1 MIEGLVVRT
10 MRHENDGFRF
20 ARDIMAILMTIID
33 EKSDAELANKNG
45 FFVLSKVDDRIA
57 DTVRPEPI
65 ASQAVDIIGVSHPTV
80 GNKDGLVRSTD
91 AIELLPLCRCKERC
105 QRAPELGIVRCRL
118 HADGA
123 IKTPKDLE
131 GRVIATHQGPHAIH
145 QYLLR
150 RVYGVDDTKLRWAAY
165 PQEKLLDVLQRGE
178 ADAVVLLD
186 HFFFRGE
193 VADGVRRL
201 YTDGEAWKE
210 LHGFDEIIKHMVAA
224 REDLL
229 QKSPGIKETLLRAFR
244 ASFAYSETHL
254 EEIAD
259 AFISRYGGD
268 REALLASARYPKI
281 DFTFTE
287 NEQRLAEAEME
298 LLVEVGQI
306 PRKAPLAS
314 LFSM

>member
-1 MIEGLVVRT
+1 MDLTFAHYRNRFCMFRTYYALAVGKVKPDGVNVKVIELPDPPSKEQEEALIRGEVQ
-10 MRHENDGFRF
+10 
-20 ARDIMAILMTIID
+20 A
-33 EKSDAELANKNG
+33 ANLYLPNFLRRKLQG
-45 FFVLSKVDDRIA
+45 A
-57 DTVRPEPI
+57 P
-65 ASQAVDIIGVSHPTV
+65 IIGLATEWKSTMK
-80 GNKDGLVRSTD
+80 GNGVF
-91 AIELLPLCRCKERC
+91 
-105 QRAPELGIVRCRL
+105 V
-118 HADGA
+118 HADCA

-150 RVYGVDDTKLRWAAY
+150 RVYGVDDAKLRWVAY

-254 EEIAD
+254 GEIAD

-287 NEQRLAEAEME
+287 SEQRLAEAEME

>member
-1 MIEGLVVRT
+1 
-10 MRHENDGFRF
+10 
-20 ARDIMAILMTIID
+20 
-33 EKSDAELANKNG
+33 
-45 FFVLSKVDDRIA
+45 
-57 DTVRPEPI
+57 
-65 ASQAVDIIGVSHPTV
+65 
-80 GNKDGLVRSTD
+80 
-91 AIELLPLCRCKERC
+91 
-105 QRAPELGIVRCRL
+105 
-118 HADGA
+118 
-123 IKTPKDLE
+123 
-131 GRVIATHQGPHAIH
+131 
-145 QYLLR
+145 
-150 RVYGVDDTKLRWAAY
+150 
-165 PQEKLLDVLQRGE
+165 LDVLQRGE

-193 VADGVRRL
+193 VAAGVRCL